1 MNRIQILLL
10 MAILLVRSSSI
21 NSQNPKLEDINAL
34 KARKMLVLLAEP
46 DPKIVENLEKK
57 YPNLINYY
65 TGLIDTY
72 NANLKVAVEKSHS

>member
-1 MNRIQILLL
+1 